1 MTQFL
6 MLQGVPPLALHQE
19 QTMVKNGRNHD
30 KRQSLLST
38 LKRSLRKG
46 WVFKILIAVIWKIV
60 DRITD

>member
-1 MTQFL
+1 
-6 MLQGVPPLALHQE
+6 
-19 QTMVKNGRNHD
+19 MVENGREHD

-46 WVFKILIAVIWKIV
+46 WVFKILIAVIWKII

>member
-6 MLQGVPPLALHQE
+6 MLQGVPHLALHQE
-19 QTMVKNGRNHD
+19 QTMIKYGRKHD
-30 KRQSLLST
+30 KRQSLLNA

-46 WVFKILIAVIWKIV
+46 WFFKILIAVIWKIV